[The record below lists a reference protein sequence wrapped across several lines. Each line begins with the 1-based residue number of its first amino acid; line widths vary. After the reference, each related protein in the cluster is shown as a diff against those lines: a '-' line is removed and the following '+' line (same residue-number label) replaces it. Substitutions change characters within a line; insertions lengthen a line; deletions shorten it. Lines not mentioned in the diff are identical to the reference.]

1 MEEVERRVMGIL
13 YRCVSMV
20 FLSVAAIVALSSQG
34 RGEIPIQEN
43 MAFTLDAIL
52 QLAEQRN
59 PSLAASLAGVEAT
72 RGEALTAR
80 AYPNPTT
87 TVTGGRGE
95 TRGISPEFSRTEYQA
110 TFVQPLEWPFKRES
124 RILAAEARVE
134 TARLDAASFRL
145 FLRAEVKEAFY
156 RVLLAQR
163 RLDLAIQN
171 LETVKDLHRSVDV
184 RVKTGEAAA
193 FELVK
198 ADVELLKAQ
207 KEVDRARSQV
217 ELARTS
223 LNALLSNALPRTF
236 RLSAEFS
243 PIKTW
248 PALDLLI
255 EKVVE
260 VHPTVARQRREVER
274 WQHQLSF
281 EKQARVP
288 DVGVGGLYVRDV
300 DKEAFVAVLSVPLP
314 LWDRR
319 RGQIATAMAEGRR
332 AEAELSRFR
341 TELTKVIAREY
352 RNYQIA
358 ADQIKVFET
367 GLLKQ
372 AAEAL
377 RIAQI
382 SYRQGASDLL
392 SLLDAQ
398 RVQLTTLQEYYIAL
412 YDLSAAQ
419 AQLERVTGL
428 NDY

>member
-1 MEEVERRVMGIL
+1 VMGTL
-13 YRCVSMV
+13 YRCASMAFGSIAVLVS
-20 FLSVAAIVALSSQG
+20 LSSEG
-34 RGEIPIQEN
+34 RGESPIQEP
-43 MAFTLDAIL
+43 AVFTLEAIL
-52 QLAEQRN
+52 NLAEQRN
-59 PSLAASLAGVEAT
+59 PSLAASLAGVDAS

-95 TRGISPEFSRTEYQA
+95 TRGISPEFSRAEYQA
-110 TFVQPLEWPFKRES
+110 TLVQPLEWPFKRES
-124 RILAAEARVE
+124 RILGADARVE

-145 FLRAEVKEAFY
+145 FLQAEVKEAFY

-163 RLDLAIQN
+163 RLDLAVQN
-171 LETVKDLHRSVDV
+171 LETVKDLHRSVEV

-207 KEVDRARSQV
+207 KEVDRGRSQV

-223 LNALLSNALPRTF
+223 LNALLGNALPRTF
-236 RLSAEFS
+236 RLSGEFS
-243 PIKTW
+243 PIKSW

-255 EKVVE
+255 EKGLE

-288 DVGVGGLYVRDV
+288 DVGVGGLYMRDV

-319 RGQIATAMAEGRR
+319 RGQIATAIAEGRR
-332 AEAELSRFR
+332 AEAELNRARS
-341 TELTKVIAREY
+341 ELTRAIAREY
-352 RNYQIA
+352 QNFRIA
-358 ADQIKVFET
+358 ADQLKVFET

-372 AAEAL
+372 ADEAL

-392 SLLDAQ
+392 NLLDAQ
-398 RVQLTTLQEYYIAL
+398 RVRLTTLQEYYIAL

-428 NDY
+428 NEY

>member
-1 MEEVERRVMGIL
+1 METL
-13 YRCVSMV
+13 YRCVNRV
-20 FLSVAAIVALSSQG
+20 FWTIAVIVALASQA
-34 RGEIPIQEN
+34 RGEMPIQEN
-43 MAFTLDAIL
+43 MALTLEAIL
-52 QLAEQRN
+52 ALAEQRN
-59 PSLAASLAGVEAT
+59 PSLAASRAGVAASE
-72 RGEALTAR
+72 GEALTAR

-95 TRGISPEFSRTEYQA
+95 TRGTSPETARNEYQA
-110 TFVQPLEWPFKRES
+110 TVVQPLEWPFKRES
-124 RILAAEARVE
+124 RILAAQARIE
-134 TARLDAASFRL
+134 TARLDADSFRL

-156 RVLLAQR
+156 RVLLTHR
-163 RLDLAIQN
+163 RVDLAAQN
-171 LETVKDLHRSVDV
+171 LETVKDLKRSVEV

-217 ELARTS
+217 ELAGTS
-223 LNALLSNALPRTF
+223 LNALLGNALPRTF
-236 RLSAEFS
+236 RLSGEFS

-248 PALDLLI
+248 PALDSLI

-260 VHPTVARQRREVER
+260 IHPTVARQRQEVER

-281 EKQARVP
+281 EQQARVP
-288 DVGVGGLYVRDV
+288 DVGIGGLYNREV
-300 DKEAFVAVLSVPLP
+300 DKESFGAILSVPLP

-332 AEAELSRFR
+332 AEAELARFR
-341 TELTKVIAREY
+341 TELTKAITGEY

-358 ADQIKVFET
+358 VDQLKVFEA

-372 AAEAL
+372 AEEAL

-392 SLLDAQ
+392 NLLDAQ
-398 RVQLTTLQEYYIAL
+398 RVRLTTLQEYYIAL

-428 NDY
+428 NEY

>member
-1 MEEVERRVMGIL
+1 MGTL
-13 YRCVSMV
+13 YRCASIAFGSIAVLVS
-20 FLSVAAIVALSSQG
+20 LSSEG
-34 RGEIPIQEN
+34 RGETPIQEPQ
-43 MAFTLDAIL
+43 MFTLEAIL
-52 QLAEQRN
+52 NVAEQRN
-59 PSLAASLAGVEAT
+59 PSLAASLAGVDAS

-95 TRGISPEFSRTEYQA
+95 TRGISPEFSRAEYQA
-110 TFVQPLEWPFKRES
+110 TLVQPLEWPFKRES
-124 RILAAEARVE
+124 RILGAEARVE

-156 RVLLAQR
+156 RVVLAQR
-163 RLDLAIQN
+163 RLDLAVQN
-171 LETVKDLHRSVDV
+171 LETVKDLDRSVEV

-223 LNALLSNALPRTF
+223 LNALLGNALPRTF
-236 RLSAEFS
+236 RLSGDFS
-243 PIKTW
+243 PIKSW

-255 EKVVE
+255 EKGLE
-260 VHPTVARQRREVER
+260 VHPTVARQRRDVER

-288 DVGVGGLYVRDV
+288 DVGVGGLYIRDV

-319 RGQIATAMAEGRR
+319 RGQIATAIAEGRR
-332 AEAELSRFR
+332 AEAELNRARS
-341 TELTKVIAREY
+341 ELTRAIAREY
-352 RNYQIA
+352 QNFRIA
-358 ADQIKVFET
+358 ADQLKVFET

-372 AAEAL
+372 ADEAL

-392 SLLDAQ
+392 NLLDAQ
-398 RVQLTTLQEYYIAL
+398 RVRLTTLQEYYIAL

-428 NDY
+428 NEY

>member
-1 MEEVERRVMGIL
+1 M
-13 YRCVSMV
+13 
-20 FLSVAAIVALSSQG
+20 
-34 RGEIPIQEN
+34 
-43 MAFTLDAIL
+43 
-52 QLAEQRN
+52 
-59 PSLAASLAGVEAT
+59 
-72 RGEALTAR
+72 TAR

-428 NDY
+428 NEY

>member
-1 MEEVERRVMGIL
+1 
-13 YRCVSMV
+13 V
-20 FLSVAAIVALSSQG
+20 FWSIAVIVALASQA
-34 RGEIPIQEN
+34 RGEMPIQEN
-43 MAFTLDAIL
+43 MALTLEAIL
-52 QLAEQRN
+52 ALAEQRN
-59 PSLAASLAGVEAT
+59 PSLAASLAGVEASE
-72 RGEALTAR
+72 GEALTAR

-95 TRGISPEFSRTEYQA
+95 TRGTSPETARNEYQA

-124 RILAAEARVE
+124 RILAAQARTE
-134 TARLDAASFRL
+134 TARLDADSFRL

-156 RVLLAQR
+156 RVLLTHR
-163 RLDLAIQN
+163 RVDLAAQN
-171 LETVKDLHRSVDV
+171 LETVKDLKRSVEV

-223 LNALLSNALPRTF
+223 LNALLGNALPRTF
-236 RLSAEFS
+236 RLSGEFS
-243 PIKTW
+243 SIKTW
-248 PALDLLI
+248 PALDSLI

-260 VHPTVARQRREVER
+260 LHPTVARQRQEVER

-281 EKQARVP
+281 EQRARVP
-288 DVGVGGLYVRDV
+288 DVGVGGLYNREV
-300 DKEAFVAVLSVPLP
+300 DKETFGAILSVPLP

-332 AEAELSRFR
+332 AEAELARFR
-341 TELTKVIAREY
+341 TELIKAITGEY

-358 ADQIKVFET
+358 VDQLKVFEA

-372 AAEAL
+372 AEEAL

-392 SLLDAQ
+392 NLLDAQ
-398 RVQLTTLQEYYIAL
+398 RVLLTTLQEYYIAL
-412 YDLSAAQ
+412 YDLSVAQ

-428 NDY
+428 SEY